1 MAFKVGDKVFVLHGQ
16 NRYMGKII
24 EIKNHLMW
32 PFEVLIERD
41 FQIKGANYGSST
53 ILTID
58 SELIHW
64 PLSKLEEVIYGI

>member
-1 MAFKVGDKVFVLHGQ
+1 MSFKVGDEVFVLVDHDK

-24 EIKNHLMW
+24 EIKEHLMW
-32 PFEVLIERD
+32 PFEVLIERA
-41 FQIKGANYGSST
+41 FQRSDLIPDT

-64 PLSKLEEVIYGI
+64 PLSKLEEIIYGI